1 MTAASLKEKI
11 EIWKRFS
18 IEDVLLLFP
27 GYENCFNLKET
38 FGIC

>member
-11 EIWKRFS
+11 EIWNRFS
-18 IEDVLLLFP
+18 IEDVLLLFS
-27 GYENCFNLKET
+27 GYENCFNLKEI